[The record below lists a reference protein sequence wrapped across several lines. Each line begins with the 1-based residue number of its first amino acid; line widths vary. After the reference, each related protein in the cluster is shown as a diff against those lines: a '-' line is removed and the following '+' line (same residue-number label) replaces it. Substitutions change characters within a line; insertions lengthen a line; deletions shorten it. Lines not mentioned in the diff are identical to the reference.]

1 MPQSCVQNQ
10 LHIFLYCYCAS
21 GKFHHSWGIWS
32 YPTEKNSRFLSF
44 AGTENE
50 TEDLNI
56 QTVDRNDTYITAWLA
71 LMYCIRAFVFQNLGG
86 GGVVDEVD
94 SSVVLPQPQCLV
106 HECFELLY
114 LYSWHKRQ
122 PTTLGCFSFALPSY
136 SPRSICQ
143 PWMAKIRNMVTFRT
157 ECTTKVIFTM
167 CLFQHL
173 TRCDNQ

>member
-86 GGVVDEVD
+86 GGGGWSRQFG
-94 SSVVLPQPQCLV
+94 SSSSASVPGTWVFRITVFVFMAQTTT
-106 HECFELLY
+106 HYTWLLFICIAIIF
-114 LYSWHKRQ
+114 STKHMS
-122 PTTLGCFSFALPSY
+122 TLNG
-136 SPRSICQ
+136 
-143 PWMAKIRNMVTFRT
+143 
-157 ECTTKVIFTM
+157 
-167 CLFQHL
+167 
-173 TRCDNQ
+173 